1 MVYQIEVKPAN
12 NADFLQI
19 IQSLKNVGLVT
30 AFERKESIAS
40 QGSPMSETELMSL
53 LQERQADMAAGNS
66 MTQEE
71 AIKFLKLWRQINRK
85 STGLSKHS

>member
-1 MVYQIEVKPAN
+1 MVYQMEVKPDN

-19 IQSLKNVGLVT
+19 IQSLKNIGLVT
-30 AFERKESIAS
+30 AFERKESLAME
-40 QGSPMSETELMSL
+40 GSPMTEADLMSL
-53 LQERQADMAAGNS
+53 LRERQANMSAGNS

-85 STGLSKHS
+85 STGLSKHC